1 MYIYIVVLFFRILVL
16 QKQKLY
22 HYVIKVDP
30 DIAVQPP
37 DDPMSTGQMQHRGQS
52 EARPEDHE
60 PADGTPGG
68 ELCRGGGTLRQY
80 GQLDQEPRQTSSLWT
95 EMWQ

>member
-1 MYIYIVVLFFRILVL
+1 
-16 QKQKLY
+16 
-22 HYVIKVDP
+22 
-30 DIAVQPP
+30 
-37 DDPMSTGQMQHRGQS
+37 MQHRGQS

-60 PADGTPGG
+60 PADGAPGG

-80 GQLDQEPRQTSSLWT
+80 GQLDQESRQTSSLWT